1 MKYLSLTLAIIFI
14 AGCSNEP
21 SPEIVGKRFASMA
34 ECLASIRM
42 ETQEVLDPM
51 TDKPNHV
58 SGFLGNTGLQFNC
71 ELKETGTEGTYIDG
85 WYQKK
90 ATQ

>member
-1 MKYLSLTLAIIFI
+1 MKFFLLTLGLLSIV
-14 AGCSNEP
+14 GCSNEP
-21 SPEIVGKRFASMA
+21 SPEIIGKKFTTMD

-58 SGFLGNTGLQFNC
+58 SGFLGKTGLQFNC

>member
-1 MKYLSLTLAIIFI
+1 MKKYILALGVILT
-14 AGCSNEP
+14 GCSGEP
-21 SPEIVGKRFASMA
+21 APEIMGKKFSSMD

-42 ETQEVLDPM
+42 ETQEVLDPL

-58 SGFLGNTGLQFNC
+58 SGFLGKSGLQFNC
-71 ELKETGTEGTYIDG
+71 ELKETATEGTYIDG

-90 ATQ
+90 VSQ

>member
-1 MKYLSLTLAIIFI
+1 MKFFLLTLGLLSIV
-14 AGCSNEP
+14 GCSNEP
-21 SPEIVGKRFASMA
+21 APEIIGKKFTTMD

-58 SGFLGNTGLQFNC
+58 SGFLGKTGLQFNFP
-71 ELKETGTEGTYIDG
+71 LKETGKEETYIDG
-85 WYQKK
+85 LYQKK